1 MKMLLEISINFDLF
15 QWTFK
20 SASLTS
26 CFFPNLAGLV
36 SGCILHLV
44 VLMRSPSSYAPP
56 TNWEKKERFIVC
68 KRVSFFFCASLLIN
82 SPESRSLF
90 PHFLVFPRKSRVC
103 QWCSPTNTETN
114 QRVLRAVNN
123 QTASWLFSLRDITST
138 ATNNSSPKQHTNL
151 LNVII

>member
-26 CFFPNLAGLV
+26 FFFPNLAGLV

-56 TNWEKKERFIVC
+56 TNWEKKNGSLSADGFLFFFLRFI
-68 KRVSFFFCASLLIN
+68 AN
-82 SPESRSLF
+82 
-90 PHFLVFPRKSRVC
+90 
-103 QWCSPTNTETN
+103 
-114 QRVLRAVNN
+114 
-123 QTASWLFSLRDITST
+123 
-138 ATNNSSPKQHTNL
+138 
-151 LNVII
+151 